1 MALITMNKARRVLL
15 AGCGKKQNE
24 GDRPLCPR
32 PLSTRK
38 RSHIGSPVTQRKTGA
53 AAGFLNLVRVPRYPL
68 RWDKEVCPLRFAF
81 FRNLLGGGFIAAV
94 LGVLNAQQ
102 SPATKAPRVD
112 YTWEVRPI
120 LADNCYRCH
129 GPDAKSRQAGLR
141 LDQKESAYAQAI
153 TPGKPNDSELIKRI
167 TSKDPAYRMPP
178 PASSAKSLTEAEI
191 AKVRQWVQEGAEYKP
206 HWAFVA
212 PVKAQPP
219 QVGLGRIVNAIDPF
233 ILARLAKEGMK
244 PAREADKE
252 TLINRV
258 TLTLTGLPP
267 TLGDVDAFL
276 ADQSA
281 NAYEKQVDRLLA
293 SPAYG
298 EHMAASWMNI
308 ARYSESDGFLDDHHD
323 RVFWPYRDWVISAFN
338 KNMPFDQFSTLQLA
352 GDLLPNATKEQK
364 GEQKLATAFLR
375 VGKRTTENG
384 AIDEEYR
391 VEYALDRANVIGTGF
406 LALTTGC
413 ARCHDHKYDPIAQK
427 DYYGLTGFFNSTDE
441 PGFFAPGYTTA
452 TGGPTIQWTTPETDA
467 KIAAAEARIKSAE
480 AADAAARREAATQA
494 STAAIALVKGAGIEA
509 AVQRSLDAAMVAYYP
524 FETTGAVPDNQL
536 PTIRTATQPPESL
549 ITLNRGRQAAAP
561 AQTPPPPPGP
571 PFRLP
576 NSMIR
581 EKLVMSP
588 AGMPGVPPAILEE
601 GGVRPGGIKGNA
613 LFFTDTNRGLLGKDV
628 GYYER
633 TQPFCLDLWVY
644 AAQVYENSQVVNHRD
659 DDNSGGA
666 GYKLNLEKNHL
677 SFYMM
682 HSWPYNML
690 HVVSKLQVPVKEW
703 THVSIA
709 YDGSS
714 RASGLRLY
722 VNGSAAEVEIDRDN
736 LTESILPRLIGA
748 VFNRFVGLEFGRRF
762 REVTLK
768 DGGIDELRFFNKALT
783 PLEVR
788 YLHDGAKALVAD
800 GATLTRELSD
810 VLVAND
816 ARVLETGKALHEA
829 REAHNQIV
837 SWQPE
842 IMVMGDTPKPRQTY
856 VLSRGL
862 YNVRL
867 DPVDPS
873 PLTQIFPFDPKL
885 SRNRIGL
892 AKWLFDPKNP
902 LTARVFVNRMWQMQF
917 GTGIVETSED
927 FGMQG
932 SQPTHPQLLDWL
944 AADFVESGWDIKR
957 LNKML
962 VMSAAFRQA
971 SEATD
976 ELEKRD
982 PNNLLLARGPR
993 RRMSAEQVRD
1003 NALAVSGLL
1012 VNRIGGPSVYPY
1024 QPDGIWTAGTTMYRY
1039 PKPEDIPSGEQH
1051 RRSLY
1056 TFVKRNSPPPSM
1068 AVFDFSERHASIA
1081 RRLTSNTPLQ
1091 ALVLLDDPQYMEAYR
1106 VLATRVL
1113 KEKSAREEQIR
1124 LVFRLATRRMPKD
1137 AELAELR
1144 PYYDSQLT
1152 LFGADRKKAEDLV
1165 HVGVEPVDG
1174 TVDLA
1179 QMAALTNVAAAVMN
1193 SPDAYSIH

>member
-1 MALITMNKARRVLL
+1 VLTKRNVLRGLGLIASVAGAVVLW
-15 AGCGKKQNE
+15 AQ
-24 GDRPLCPR
+24 PR
-32 PLSTRK
+32 
-38 RSHIGSPVTQRKTGA
+38 
-53 AAGFLNLVRVPRYPL
+53 
-68 RWDKEVCPLRFAF
+68 
-81 FRNLLGGGFIAAV
+81 
-94 LGVLNAQQ
+94 
-102 SPATKAPRVD
+102 RVD
-112 YTWEVRPI
+112 YTWDVRPI

-141 LDQKESAYAQAI
+141 LDQKQTAYAQAI
-153 TPGKPNDSELIKRI
+153 TPGKPSESELIRRI
-167 TSKDPAYRMPP
+167 TSKDPAYAMPP
-178 PASSAKSLTEAEI
+178 PASSAKSLTGAEI
-191 AKVRQWVQEGAEYKP
+191 ATLRQWIQEGAEYKP
-206 HWAFVA
+206 HWAFVT
-212 PVKAQPP
+212 PVKATPP
-219 QVGLGRIVNAIDPF
+219 QVAAASRAVNAIDRF
-233 ILARLAKEGMK
+233 VFARLEKEGLK
-244 PAREADKE
+244 PSREADKE

-267 TLGDVDAFL
+267 ALDQVDAFL
-276 ADQSA
+276 ADKSP
-281 NAYEKQVDRLLA
+281 NAYEKLVDRLLA

-338 KNMPFDQFSTLQLA
+338 KNMPFDQFSTLQIA
-352 GDLLPNATKEQK
+352 GDLLPNATK
-364 GEQKLATAFLR
+364 EQKLATAFLR

-427 DYYGLTGFFNSTDE
+427 EYYALTGFFNSTDE
-441 PGFFAPGYTTA
+441 PGFYAPGYTTA
-452 TGGPTIQWTTPETDA
+452 TGGPTIQWTSTETDA
-467 KIAAAEARIKSAE
+467 KILAAERAIKNAE
-480 AADAAARREAATQA
+480 AADTAARKEATALA
-494 STAAIALVKGAGIEA
+494 SSTAKSLLDRGTLELGGT
-509 AVQRSLDAAMVAYYP
+509 VQKSLDAAMAAYYP
-524 FETTGAVPDNQL
+524 FETTELVPDNQL
-536 PTIRTATQPPESL
+536 PVARAAAVPPEGL
-549 ITLNRGRQAAAP
+549 VTLNRGRGGAPPAAP
-561 AQTPPPPPGP
+561 AKPPAAPA
-571 PFRLP
+571 FVRLP

-581 EKLVMSP
+581 ENLVMSP

-613 LFFTDTNRGLLGKDV
+613 MFFTDTNRGLLGKDV

-633 TQPFCLDLWVY
+633 TDPFTVDLWIY
-644 AAQVYENSQVVNHRD
+644 AAKEYENSQVINHRD

-666 GYKLNLEKNHL
+666 GYKLNLEKNL
-677 SFYMM
+677 VSFYMM
-682 HSWPYNML
+682 HSRPYNML
-690 HVVSKLQVPVKEW
+690 HVVSKQQLPVKEW

-714 RASGLRLY
+714 RASGIAVY
-722 VNGSAAEVEIDRDN
+722 INGKPAEVTIDRDN

-783 PLEVR
+783 PLEVS
-788 YLHDGAKALVAD
+788 YLHDGSKAIELDRRTLAPLLTDFIAASDPRVRETAKALHD
-800 GATLTRELSD
+800 
-810 VLVAND
+810 
-816 ARVLETGKALHEA
+816 A
-829 REAHNQIV
+829 REAQNQIV

-867 DPVDPS
+867 DPVDPA
-873 PLTQIFPFDPKL
+873 PLTQVFPFDPSLPK
-885 SRNRIGL
+885 NRIGL

-917 GTGIVETSED
+917 GTGIVETAED

-957 LNKML
+957 LNKTI

-982 PNNLLLARGPR
+982 PRNLLIARGPR
-993 RRMSAEQVRD
+993 RRMSAEEVRD
-1003 NALAVSGLL
+1003 NALTVSGLL
-1012 VNRIGGPSVYPY
+1012 VATVGGPSVYPY
-1024 QPDGIWTAGTTMYRY
+1024 QPDGIWAAGTTMYRY
-1039 PKPEDIPSGEQH
+1039 PRPEEIPPEEQH

-1056 TFVKRNSPPPSM
+1056 TFIKRNSPPPSM
-1068 AVFDFSERHASIA
+1068 GVFDFSERHASIA

-1113 KEKSAREEQIR
+1113 KENSTRDEQIK
-1124 LVFRLATRRMPKD
+1124 LVFRLATRRLPKD
-1137 AELAELR
+1137 SEIAALR
-1144 PYYDSQLT
+1144 PYYDSQLA
-1152 LFGADRKKAEDLV
+1152 LFEADKKKAGDLV
-1165 HVGVEPVDG
+1165 HVGVAPVDE
-1174 TVDLA
+1174 TVDVA
-1179 QMAALTNVAAAVMN
+1179 KMAALTNVAAAVMN

>member
-1 MALITMNKARRVLL
+1 MISLLPNKRRTLIAW
-15 AGCGKKQNE
+15 G
-24 GDRPLCPR
+24 
-32 PLSTRK
+32 
-38 RSHIGSPVTQRKTGA
+38 IGAV
-53 AAGFLNLVRVPRYPL
+53 
-68 RWDKEVCPLRFAF
+68 
-81 FRNLLGGGFIAAV
+81 LLGGWGLAG
-94 LGVLNAQQ
+94 LAQE
-102 SPATKAPRVD
+102 SPETKTKKLD
-112 YTWEVRPI
+112 YNWDVRPI
-120 LADNCYRCH
+120 LSDNCYRCH

-141 LDQKESAYAQAI
+141 LDRQESAYAQAI
-153 TPGKPNDSELIKRI
+153 TPGKADESEMFRRI
-167 TSKDPAYRMPP
+167 TSKDSAYRMPP
-178 PASSAKSLTEAEI
+178 PAASAKPLTAAEI
-191 AKVRQWVQEGAEYKP
+191 ETLREWINEGAQFKP

-212 PVKAQPP
+212 PVKVDPP
-219 QVGLGRIVNAIDPF
+219 VVPAGSSVVNVIDRF
-233 ILARLAKEGMK
+233 IFARLEKEGLK
-244 PAREADKE
+244 PSREADKE

-258 TLTLTGLPP
+258 ALTLTGLPP
-267 TLGDVDAFL
+267 TLDQVDAFL
-276 ADQSA
+276 ADKSP
-281 NAYEKQVDRLLA
+281 NAYEKLVDRLLA

-323 RVFWPYRDWVISAFN
+323 RTFWPYRDWVIAAFN
-338 KNMPFDQFSTLQLA
+338 KNMPFDQFSTMQIA
-352 GDLLPNATKEQK
+352 GDLMPNATKEQK
-364 GEQKLATAFLR
+364 LPTAFLR
-375 VGKRTTENG
+375 VGKRTSENG

-427 DYYGLTGFFNSTDE
+427 EYYSLTGFFNSTDE

-467 KIAAAEARIKSAE
+467 KIAAANAKIKSAE
-480 AADAAARREAATQA
+480 AADADARRDASARVAARAKALVNGSMEQLAAT
-494 STAAIALVKGAGIEA
+494 
-509 AVQRSLDAAMVAYYP
+509 VQKSLDAAMVAYYP
-524 FETTGAVPDNQL
+524 FEATEPVPDTLL
-536 PTIRTATQPPESL
+536 PVSRTAVDPPDGL
-549 ITLNRGRQAAAP
+549 VTLNKKRKAASFAASFGLSESAAA
-561 AQTPPPPPGP
+561 TPPAAPPANLP
-571 PFRLP
+571 RRMP

-588 AGMPGVPPAILEE
+588 AGMLRVPPAILEE
-601 GGVRPGGIKGNA
+601 GGVRAGGAKGNA
-613 LFFTDTNRGLLGKDV
+613 LFFTDTNRGFLGKDV

-633 TQPFCLDLWVY
+633 TQPFSLDLSIY
-644 AAQVYENSQVVNHRD
+644 AAKEYDNSQVINHRD

-677 SFYMM
+677 SFFMM

-690 HVVSKLQVPVKEW
+690 HIVSKQPVPVKEW
-703 THVSIA
+703 TEVSIT

-714 RASGLRLY
+714 RASGIRLY
-722 VNGSAAEVEIDRDN
+722 IDGAPAEVDVDRDN

-748 VFNRFVGLEFGRRF
+748 VFNEFVGLEFGRRF

-768 DGGIDELRFFNKALT
+768 DGGIDEIRFFNKALT
-783 PLEVR
+783 PLEVS
-788 YLHDGAKALVAD
+788 YLHGGPKAMETD
-800 GATLTRELSD
+800 RATLARELD
-810 VLVAND
+810 DLMAAND
-816 ARVLETGKALHEA
+816 PKVVEAGEALHEA
-829 REAHNQIV
+829 REAQNQLV
-837 SWQPE
+837 SWQTE

-873 PLTQIFPFDPKL
+873 GLNQIFPFDPKL
-885 SRNRIGL
+885 PRNRNGL

-932 SQPTHPQLLDWL
+932 SQPSHPQLLDWL
-944 AADFVESGWDIKR
+944 AVDFMESGWDIKR
-957 LNKML
+957 LNKMI

-976 ELEKRD
+976 EMEKRD
-982 PNNLLLARGPR
+982 PKNLLISRGPR
-993 RRMSAEQVRD
+993 RRMSAEQIRD

-1012 VNRIGGPSVYPY
+1012 VKTIGGPSVYPY
-1024 QPDGIWTAGTTMYRY
+1024 QPDGIWAAGTTLYRY
-1039 PKPEDIPSGEQH
+1039 PKPEDIPAEEQH

-1056 TFVKRNSPPPSM
+1056 TFVKRNTPPPSM
-1068 AVFDFSERHASIA
+1068 SVFDFSERHASIA

-1106 VLATRVL
+1106 VLATNVL
-1113 KEKSAREEQIR
+1113 KEKRDRDEQIK

-1137 AELAELR
+1137 SELAELR
-1144 PYYDSQLT
+1144 PYYDAQIAE
-1152 LFGADRKKAEDLV
+1152 FGANKKKAEDLV
-1165 HVGVEPVDG
+1165 HVGVQPVDSSMDVVRNG
-1174 TVDLA
+1174 RS
-1179 QMAALTNVAAAVMN
+1179 N
-1193 SPDAYSIH
+1193 

>member
-1 MALITMNKARRVLL
+1 VDPVLTKRNALR
-15 AGCGKKQNE
+15 G
-24 GDRPLCPR
+24 
-32 PLSTRK
+32 
-38 RSHIGSPVTQRKTGA
+38 
-53 AAGFLNLVRVPRYPL
+53 
-68 RWDKEVCPLRFAF
+68 
-81 FRNLLGGGFIAAV
+81 LGLAAV
-94 LGVLNAQQ
+94 VAGAVGLWAQ
-102 SPATKAPRVD
+102 PARVD
-112 YTWEVRPI
+112 YTWDVRPI

-141 LDQKESAYAQAI
+141 LDQKQSAYGQAI
-153 TPGKPNDSELIKRI
+153 TPGKPSESELIRRI
-167 TSKDPAYRMPP
+167 TSKDPSYAMPP
-178 PASSAKSLTEAEI
+178 PASSAKSLTAAEI
-191 AKVRQWVQEGAEYKP
+191 ATLRQWIQEGAEYKP

-212 PVKAQPP
+212 PVKATPP
-219 QVGLGRIVNAIDPF
+219 QVPAASRAVNAIDRF
-233 ILARLAKEGMK
+233 VFARLEKEGLK
-244 PAREADKE
+244 PSREADKE

-267 TLGDVDAFL
+267 TLDQVDAFV
-276 ADQSA
+276 ADKSP
-281 NAYEKQVDRLLA
+281 NAYEKLVDRLLA

-323 RVFWPYRDWVISAFN
+323 RIFWPYRDWVISAFN
-338 KNMPFDQFSTLQLA
+338 KNMPFDQFSTLQIA
-352 GDLLPNATKEQK
+352 GDLLPNATK
-364 GEQKLATAFLR
+364 EQKLATAFLR

-427 DYYGLTGFFNSTDE
+427 EYYALTGFFNSTDE
-441 PGFFAPGYTTA
+441 PGFYAPGYTTA
-452 TGGPTIQWTTPETDA
+452 TGGPTIQWTSAETDA
-467 KIAAAEARIKSAE
+467 KIAAAERAIKNAE
-480 AADAAARREAATQA
+480 AADSAARKEAAALASSTTKSLLDKGTLDLA
-494 STAAIALVKGAGIEA
+494 ST
-509 AVQRSLDAAMVAYYP
+509 VQKSLDAAMVAYYP
-524 FETTGAVPDNQL
+524 FETTEPVPNSQLPVTRAAAVP
-536 PTIRTATQPPESL
+536 PEGL
-549 ITLNRGRQAAAP
+549 VTLNRGRGAAPAAAP
-561 AQTPPPPPGP
+561 AKPAAVPA
-571 PFRLP
+571 FVRLP

-581 EKLVMSP
+581 ENLVMSP

-601 GGVRPGGIKGNA
+601 GGVRAGGIKGNA

-633 TQPFCLDLWVY
+633 TDPFSVDLWIY
-644 AAQVYENSQVVNHRD
+644 AAKEYENSQVINHRD

-666 GYKLNLEKNHL
+666 GYKLNLEKNLL

-682 HSWPYNML
+682 HSRPFNML
-690 HVVSKLQVPVKEW
+690 HVVSKQQLPVKEW
-703 THVSIA
+703 AHVSIT

-714 RASGLRLY
+714 RASGIAVY
-722 VNGSAAEVEIDRDN
+722 INGKPAEVTVERDN

-783 PLEVR
+783 PLEVS
-788 YLHDGAKALVAD
+788 YLHDGSKAIELD
-800 GATLTRELSD
+800 RPTLTPLLTDLIAASD
-810 VLVAND
+810 P
-816 ARVLETGKALHEA
+816 RVRETGKALHDA
-829 REAHNQIV
+829 REAQNQIV

-867 DPVDPS
+867 DPVDPA
-873 PLTQIFPFDPKL
+873 PLTQIFPFDSSLPK
-885 SRNRIGL
+885 NRTGL

-917 GTGIVETSED
+917 GTGIVETAED

-957 LNKML
+957 LNKMI

-982 PNNLLLARGPR
+982 PRNLLVARGPR
-993 RRMSAEQVRD
+993 RRMSAEEVRD

-1012 VNRIGGPSVYPY
+1012 VATIGGPSVYPY
-1024 QPDGIWTAGTTMYRY
+1024 QPDGIWAAGTTMYRY
-1039 PKPEDIPSGEQH
+1039 PKPEEIPPEEQH

-1056 TFVKRNSPPPSM
+1056 TFIKRNSPPPSM
-1068 AVFDFSERHASIA
+1068 GVFDFSERHASIA

-1113 KEKSAREEQIR
+1113 KESSARDEQIK
-1124 LVFRLATRRMPKD
+1124 LVFRLATRRLPKD
-1137 AELAELR
+1137 AEIAALR
-1144 PYYDSQLT
+1144 PYYDSQLA
-1152 LFGADRKKAEDLV
+1152 LFEADKKKAADLV
-1165 HVGVEPVDG
+1165 HVGIAPVDE
-1174 TVDLA
+1174 TVDVA

>member
-1 MALITMNKARRVLL
+1 MGRTKNKQVLAVCAVSVGIL
-15 AGCGKKQNE
+15 GTLGLTVYAQE
-24 GDRPLCPR
+24 
-32 PLSTRK
+32 
-38 RSHIGSPVTQRKTGA
+38 TGA
-53 AAGFLNLVRVPRYPL
+53 AKNRRLDYN
-68 RWDKEVCPLRFAF
+68 WD
-81 FRNLLGGGFIAAV
+81 
-94 LGVLNAQQ
+94 
-102 SPATKAPRVD
+102 
-112 YTWEVRPI
+112 VRPI
-120 LADNCYRCH
+120 LSDNCYRCH

-141 LDQKESAYAQAI
+141 LDQKDSAYAQAI
-153 TPGKPNDSELIKRI
+153 DPGKPDQSELMKRI
-167 TSKDPAYRMPP
+167 TSKDPTYRMPP
-178 PASSAKSLTEAEI
+178 PTASAKPLTAAEVATLREWI
-191 AKVRQWVQEGAEYKP
+191 LEGAEFKP

-212 PVKAQPP
+212 PIKVEPP
-219 QVGLGRIVNAIDPF
+219 AVPAGSSVVNVIDRF
-233 ILARLAKEGMK
+233 ILARLEKEGLK
-244 PAREADKE
+244 PSREANKE

-258 TLTLTGLPP
+258 ALTLTGLPP
-267 TLGDVDAFL
+267 TLNQVDAFL
-276 ADQSA
+276 ADKSP
-281 NAYEKQVDRLLA
+281 NAYEKLVDRLLT

-323 RVFWPYRDWVISAFN
+323 RTFWPYRDWVIAAFN
-338 KNMPFDQFSTLQLA
+338 KNMPFDQFSTMQIA
-352 GDLLPNATKEQK
+352 GDLMPNATKEQK
-364 GEQKLATAFLR
+364 LPTAFLR
-375 VGKRTTENG
+375 VGKRTSENG

-427 DYYGLTGFFNSTDE
+427 EYYSLTGFFNSTDE

-467 KIAAAEARIKSAE
+467 KIVAANAKVKSAE
-480 AADAAARREAATQA
+480 AAEATARKNAFVRIAANLKTLMSGNADELAAT
-494 STAAIALVKGAGIEA
+494 
-509 AVQRSLDAAMVAYYP
+509 VQHSLDAATVAYYP
-524 FETTGAVPDNQL
+524 FETTEPVPDTL
-536 PTIRTATQPPESL
+536 ASVSRTAVDPPDGL
-549 ITLNRGRQAAAP
+549 VTLNKKRKAAAFAASFGLSEGSAAAP
-561 AQTPPPPPGP
+561 TTPAPPPAAMP
-571 PFRLP
+571 RRMP

-588 AGMPGVPPAILEE
+588 AGMRGVPPAILEE
-601 GGVRPGGIKGNA
+601 GGVRSGGAKGNA
-613 LFFTDTNRGLLGKDV
+613 LFFTDTNRGFLGKDV

-633 TQPFCLDLWVY
+633 TQPFSLDLSIY
-644 AAQVYENSQVVNHRD
+644 AAKEYENSQVINHRD

-677 SFYMM
+677 SFFMM

-690 HVVSKLQVPVKEW
+690 HIVSMQPLPVKEW
-703 THVSIA
+703 TEVSIT

-714 RASGLRLY
+714 RASGIHLY
-722 VNGSAAEVEIDRDN
+722 INGAPAEVDVDRDN

-748 VFNRFVGLEFGRRF
+748 VFNEFVGLEFGRRF

-768 DGGIDELRFFNKALT
+768 DGGIDEIRIFNKALT
-783 PLEVR
+783 PLEVG
-788 YLHDGAKALVAD
+788 YLHSGPKAMETD
-800 GATLTRELSD
+800 RATLARELND
-810 VLVAND
+810 LMMAND
-816 ARVLETGKALHEA
+816 PKVVEAGNALHEA
-829 REAHNQIV
+829 REAQNQIV
-837 SWQPE
+837 SWQTE

-873 PLTQIFPFDPKL
+873 GLNQIFPFAPKL
-885 SRNRIGL
+885 PRNRIGL

-932 SQPTHPQLLDWL
+932 SQPSHPQLLDWL
-944 AADFVESGWDIKR
+944 AVDFMQSGWDIQR
-957 LNKML
+957 LNKMI

-976 ELEKRD
+976 EMEKRD
-982 PNNLLLARGPR
+982 PKNLLIARGPR
-993 RRMSAEQVRD
+993 RRMSAEQIRD

-1012 VNRIGGPSVYPY
+1012 VKTIGGPSAYPY
-1024 QPDGIWTAGTTMYRY
+1024 QPDGIWAAGTTLYRY
-1039 PKPEDIPSGEQH
+1039 PKPEDIPADEQH

-1056 TFVKRNSPPPSM
+1056 TFVKRNTPPPSM
-1068 AVFDFSERHASIA
+1068 SVFDFSERHASIA

-1091 ALVLLDDPQYMEAYR
+1091 ALVLMDDPQYMEAYR

-1113 KEKSAREEQIR
+1113 KEKSDRDQQIQ

-1137 AELAELR
+1137 SELAALR
-1144 PYYDSQLT
+1144 PYYDSQIAE
-1152 LFGADRKKAEDLV
+1152 FGANKKKAEDLV
-1165 HVGVEPVDG
+1165 HVGVQPVDSS
-1174 TVDLA
+1174 VDVG
-1179 QMAALTNVAAAVMN
+1179 QMAALTNVTAAVMN

>member
-1 MALITMNKARRVLL
+1 MRLELMARTKMYQV
-15 AGCGKKQNE
+15 
-24 GDRPLCPR
+24 
-32 PLSTRK
+32 
-38 RSHIGSPVTQRKTGA
+38 V
-53 AAGFLNLVRVPRYPL
+53 
-68 RWDKEVCPLRFAF
+68 VCVS
-81 FRNLLGGGFIAAV
+81 IAVV
-94 LGVLNAQQ
+94 LGAGQTQ
-102 SPATKAPRVD
+102 AHKVD
-112 YTWEVRPI
+112 YNWEVRPI
-120 LADNCYRCH
+120 LSDNCYRCH

-141 LDQKESAYAQAI
+141 LDQKDSAYAQAI
-153 TPGKPNDSELIKRI
+153 DPGKPDQSELIKRI
-167 TSKDPAYRMPP
+167 TSKDPAVRMPP
-178 PASSAKSLTEAEI
+178 PASSAKSLTAAEVATLREWI
-191 AKVRQWVQEGAEYKP
+191 QEGAEYKP

-212 PVKAQPP
+212 PVKVERP
-219 QVGLGRIVNAIDPF
+219 QSPVGAHAVNVIDRF
-233 ILARLAKEGMK
+233 VLTRLEKEGLK
-244 PAREADKE
+244 PSREADKE

-267 TLGDVDAFL
+267 TLGEVDAFI
-276 ADQSA
+276 ADKSP
-281 NAYEKQVDRLLA
+281 NAYEKLVDRLLA

-298 EHMAASWMNI
+298 EHMTAYWMNI

-323 RVFWPYRDWVISAFN
+323 RLFWPYRDWVISAFN
-338 KNMPFDQFSTLQLA
+338 KNMPFDQFSTLQIA
-352 GDLLPNATKEQK
+352 GDLFPSATK
-364 GEQKLATAFLR
+364 EQKLATAFLR

-384 AIDEEYR
+384 AINEEYR

-413 ARCHDHKYDPIAQK
+413 ARCHDHKYDPIGQK
-427 DYYGLTGFFNSTDE
+427 EYYSLTGFFNSTDE

-467 KIAAAEARIKSAE
+467 RIAAANARIKSAE
-480 AADAAARREAATQA
+480 AADAGARKDAAARVAAEVKA
-494 STAAIALVKGAGIEA
+494 LEGGPAEELTAT
-509 AVQRSLDAAMVAYYP
+509 VQKSLDAATAAYYP
-524 FETTGAVPDNQL
+524 FETTEAVPDNQL
-536 PTIRTATQPPESL
+536 PVSRTAMDPPDGL
-549 ITLNRGRQAAAP
+549 VTLNKKKKAAAFAASFGAPETPTAAP
-561 AQTPPPPPGP
+561 AMPPPSPPR
-571 PFRLP
+571 RLP

-588 AGMPGVPPAILEE
+588 TGMPGVPPAILEE

-613 LFFTDTNRGLLGKDV
+613 LFFSDTNRGFLGKDV

-633 TQPFCLDLWVY
+633 TQPFSLDLWIY
-644 AAQVYENSQVVNHRD
+644 AATEYENSQVINHRD

-677 SFYMM
+677 SFFMM

-690 HVVSKLQVPVKEW
+690 HVVSKEQLPVTQW
-703 THVSIA
+703 THVAIA

-714 RASGLRLY
+714 RAAGISVY
-722 VNGSAAEVEIDRDN
+722 INGAPAELDVDRDN

-748 VFNRFVGLEFGRRF
+748 VFNEFVGLEFGRRF

-768 DGGIDELRFFNKALT
+768 DGGIDELRIFNKELT
-783 PLEVR
+783 PLEVS
-788 YLHDGAKALVAD
+788 YLHNGAKALATD
-800 GATLTRELSD
+800 SATLTGELSHLM
-810 VLVAND
+810 VSND
-816 ARVLETGKALHEA
+816 PGVLETGKALHEA
-829 REAHNQIV
+829 REAQNQMV

-856 VLSRGL
+856 ELSRGL

-867 DPVDPS
+867 DPVDPA

-885 SRNRIGL
+885 PRNRLGL
-892 AKWLFDPKNP
+892 AKWLFDSKNP

-944 AADFVESGWDIKR
+944 AVDFTESGWDIKR
-957 LNKML
+957 LNKMI

-976 ELEKRD
+976 EMEKRD
-982 PNNLLLARGPR
+982 PQNFLIARGPR

-1012 VNRIGGPSVYPY
+1012 VKTIGGPSVYPY
-1024 QPDGIWTAGTTMYRY
+1024 QPDGIWAAGTTLYRY
-1039 PKPEDIPSGEQH
+1039 PKPEDIPAEEQH

-1056 TFVKRNSPPPSM
+1056 TFLKRNTPPPSM
-1068 AVFDFSERHASIA
+1068 SVFDFSERHASIS

-1113 KEKSAREEQIR
+1113 KEKSNRDEQIK
-1124 LVFRLATRRMPKD
+1124 LVFRMATRRMPKD
-1137 AELAELR
+1137 AEMAELR

-1152 LFGADRKKAEDLV
+1152 LFEADKKRAEDLV
-1165 HVGVEPVDG
+1165 HVGVEPVDS
-1174 TVDLA
+1174 TVDVA
-1179 QMAALTNVAAAVMN
+1179 QMAALANVAAAVMN